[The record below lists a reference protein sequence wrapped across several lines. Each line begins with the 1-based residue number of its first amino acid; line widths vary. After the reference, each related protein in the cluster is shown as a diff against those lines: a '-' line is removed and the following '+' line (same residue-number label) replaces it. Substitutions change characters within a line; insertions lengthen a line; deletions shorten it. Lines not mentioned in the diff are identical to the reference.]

1 MFLVRVQCYA
11 GGASNQFF
19 TPPDLMRIRSFSLL
33 ILLTCI
39 ALGVAA
45 HAHADPAAP
54 ASATRIYLPL
64 VTGLPG
70 VQTAEQQQI
79 AGRVL
84 ALVNAERAR
93 VGCAPLS
100 MDVKLVAAAQGHSND
115 MANNNFFAH
124 IGSEGSSV
132 SERANA
138 AGYSWGRLGE
148 NIAAG
153 QSSPEAVMA
162 GWMASPGHRDNILDC
177 RYVHTGIGFV
187 YQADD
192 KPLGNNS
199 VPYYRYW
206 TQVFAAPN

>member
-1 MFLVRVQCYA
+1 
-11 GGASNQFF
+11 
-19 TPPDLMRIRSFSLL
+19 MRIRIFP
-33 ILLTCI
+33 LLTLLACI

-45 HAHADPAAP
+45 SAHADPAAP
-54 ASATRIYLPL
+54 AGATKVYLPL

-70 VQTAEQQQI
+70 VQTPEQQQM

-100 MDVKLVAAAQGHSND
+100 MDMKLVAAAQGHSTD
-115 MANNNFFAH
+115 MAINNFFAH
-124 IGSEGSSV
+124 IGSGGSSV

-153 QSSPEAVMA
+153 QSTPEMVTA
-162 GWMASPGHRDNILDC
+162 GWMASEGHRDNILDC

-192 KPLGNNS
+192 RPLGNNS
-199 VPYYRYW
+199 MPFYRYW